1 MADDLREQ
9 RRKKREEAKEKEN
22 YPSTSGIL
30 NKIVKKLKRK
40 NSSEE
45 AVEELDTNLKKALV
59 TKRRHD
65 EVKKLAE
72 NELNKNSDEKIP
84 TVPTQQ
90 NTNTGQIGEPATSRS
105 STSNGQDNPE
115 LPTQPVKRKR
125 GRPRKNP
132 PPLPV
137 VMIKFLRN
145 YEREILSEIYD
156 EVGNFR

>member
-1 MADDLREQ
+1 M
-9 RRKKREEAKEKEN
+9 
-22 YPSTSGIL
+22 
-30 NKIVKKLKRK
+30 
-40 NSSEE
+40 
-45 AVEELDTNLKKALV
+45 NLKKALV

-72 NELNKNSDEKIP
+72 NELNKNSDEKNP

-90 NTNTGQIGEPATSRS
+90 STNTGQIGEPATSRS
-105 STSNGQDNPE
+105 SISNGQDNLE